1 MKIRRVYLTKPIRFK
16 KKNDFKTETFLYEKK
31 SVANCIRTCC

>member
-16 KKNDFKTETFLYEKK
+16 KTDFKTEIFLYEKK
-31 SVANCIRTCC
+31 SVANCMGTCC